1 MLVVIGP
8 LWAGVTDAQ
17 GNKRLLNPEDP
28 TRIEIE
34 TGLQR
39 VEEGKVMVIPVLV
52 MDAKMPSQADMPE
65 SLSQLRNQNAISIND
80 DPYFDFDMERL
91 IRDIRRSQGYGKG
104 DITPEY
110 FEPETIYI
118 AEGLFWMGSEPGEG
132 IPAYETPQHEVT
144 LPAYRIG
151 KYPVTNG
158 QYEEFLQE
166 TGRLAPQGRGW
177 EGQRIREGMENFPLR
192 V

>member
-1 MLVVIGP
+1 MKIFISYRRADSGRDVGRIRDKLKKEFGEESVFRDLVDIPAGVDYRTVLNRETNGCDVMLVVIGP
-8 LWAGVTDAQ
+8 LWASVTDAQ

-52 MDAKMPSQADMPE
+52 MDTRMPSRADLPE
-65 SLSQLRNQNAISIND
+65 SLLPLRNQNAISIHD

-91 IRDIRRSQGYGKG
+91 ISDIRGAQGYGKD

-110 FEPETIYI
+110 FEPETVYI
-118 AEGLFWMGSEPGEG
+118 
-132 IPAYETPQHEVT
+132 
-144 LPAYRIG
+144 
-151 KYPVTNG
+151 
-158 QYEEFLQE
+158 
-166 TGRLAPQGRGW
+166 
-177 EGQRIREGMENFPLR
+177 
-192 V
+192 